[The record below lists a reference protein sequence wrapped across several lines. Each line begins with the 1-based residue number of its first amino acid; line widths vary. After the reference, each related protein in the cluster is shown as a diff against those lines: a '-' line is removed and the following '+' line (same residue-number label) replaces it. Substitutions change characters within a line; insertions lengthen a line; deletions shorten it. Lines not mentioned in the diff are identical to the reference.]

1 MNDTEFVNHVVN
13 YVHHYF
19 RNDYLLLEVV
29 AEAVNDALIKKSTT
43 EEKDE
48 TAAA

>member
-1 MNDTEFVNHVVN
+1 MNDTEFVSHVVS
-13 YVHHYF
+13 YVHYYF
-19 RNDYLLLEVV
+19 RDDYLLLEVV